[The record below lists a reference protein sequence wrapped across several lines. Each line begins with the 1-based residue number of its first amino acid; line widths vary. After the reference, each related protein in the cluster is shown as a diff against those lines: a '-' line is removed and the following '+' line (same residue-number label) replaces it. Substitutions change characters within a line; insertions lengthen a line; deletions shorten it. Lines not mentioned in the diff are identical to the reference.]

1 MELELDE
8 RGLFLVQDPALRSM
22 IMPLFAIDK
31 RDLSERPEGR
41 GTTFRINPWGA
52 CATAY
57 HVIEELL
64 EARDGK
70 AALRENVRLVA
81 LELEGIPYGT
91 PVVKPEQWRT
101 FEEMFTICGV
111 RSEFGQA
118 PELRNV
124 IELASLQIARSSIA
138 AGPALHLGLDLRRW
152 RPTIGDQVSA
162 FGFADLD
169 IGAAAE
175 KNDKLRPISQYLY
188 GSSATITDVEPA
200 DAERGRP
207 WPFFRVDRDWP
218 GGMSG
223 GPVVNK
229 EGHVIGVVS
238 TGMTFAATGSAVFFS
253 GSGLAATL
261 FPMVDPGS
269 PGQIFCWGGFDK
281 DDNVAMIAPTRE
293 ALMAMEGAS
302 DLKEVGRMSFNS
314 RTGDYICV

>member
-1 MELELDE
+1 MELELDK

-70 AALRENVRLVA
+70 PALRENVRLVA
-81 LELEGIPYGT
+81 LELEGIPYGA

-101 FEEMFTICGV
+101 FEEMLTVSGV

-124 IELASLQIARSSIA
+124 TELVALQIRRSSVA
-138 AGPALHLGLDLRRW
+138 TGPALHLGLDLRRW
-152 RPTIGDQVSA
+152 RPTIGDRVSA

-169 IGAAAE
+169 VGAEGE

-188 GSSATITDVEPA
+188 GSSAMITDIEPA
-200 DAERGRP
+200 DPGRGRR

-229 EGHVIGVVS
+229 DGHVVGAVS

-253 GSGLAATL
+253 GSGLAETM
-261 FPMVDPGS
+261 FPMVDPGA
-269 PGQIFCWGGFDK
+269 PGQIFCRGGFGK
-281 DDNVAMIAPTRE
+281 DDKVSMIAPTRE
-293 ALMAMEGAS
+293 ALMAMKGAP
-302 DLKEVGRMSFNS
+302 DLKEVGRISFNTK
-314 RTGDYICV
+314 TGD